1 MNITTSIWF
10 FIVPFAIA
18 AAIPGP
24 AQGVLICQVL
34 SRGGRASVSFI
45 VGMVLGNAAWLV
57 VAMLG
62 LAALALRFEA
72 VFITVKWLG
81 IAYILFVAWKLW
93 TRDTLRGQLTSASA
107 FSVGRGILAGS
118 FLTLSNPKAV
128 IFFGA
133 VLPHAFDM
141 TALSLSEVGLILA
154 LGLGIDLA
162 VQFAYLAAALKV
174 RRAASSPKVMK
185 RVNRT
190 SAGLMAGCAGWLA
203 LSR

>member
-1 MNITTSIWF
+1 MNGTTSIWL
-10 FIVPFAIA
+10 FIIPFAVA
-18 AAIPGP
+18 ATIPGP
-24 AQGVLICQVL
+24 AQGALIGHVL
-34 SRGGRASVSFI
+34 SRGGRASVPFI
-45 VGMVLGNAAWLV
+45 VGMVLGNAVWLI
-57 VAMLG
+57 VATLG

-72 VFITVKWLG
+72 IFIAVKWLG
-81 IAYILFVAWKLW
+81 IVYLAFVAWKLW
-93 TRDTLRGQLTSASA
+93 SVDTLHTQLLSNE
-107 FSVGRGILAGS
+107 SVRRGILTGS

-141 TALSLSEVGLILA
+141 TSLSWSEIGLIA
-154 LGLGIDLA
+154 VLGIAIDLTIQI
-162 VQFAYLAAALKV
+162 VYLAAAAKV
-174 RRAASSPKVMK
+174 RNVVRTPKAMR

>member
-1 MNITTSIWF
+1 MNDTISIWL
-10 FIVPFAIA
+10 FIIPFAVA

-24 AQGVLICQVL
+24 AQGALIGHVL
-34 SRGGRASVSFI
+34 SRGGTASVPFI
-45 VGMVLGNAAWLV
+45 IGMVLGNAVWLL
-57 VAMLG
+57 VATLG

-72 VFITVKWLG
+72 IFIAVKWLG
-81 IAYILFVAWKLW
+81 IVYLVFIAWKLW
-93 TRDTLRGQLTSASA
+93 SVDTIQAQLLSNR
-107 FSVGRGILAGS
+107 SVRRSLLTGS

-141 TALSLSEVGLILA
+141 TALSWSEIGLIAA
-154 LGLGIDLA
+154 LGIAIDLTI
-162 VQFAYLAAALKV
+162 QFIYLAAASKV
-174 RRAASSPKVMK
+174 RKVVRTPKAM
-185 RVNRT
+185 RQVNRT

>member
-45 VGMVLGNAAWLV
+45 VGMVLGNAVWLV

-174 RRAASSPKVMK
+174 RRAASFPEGDE
-185 RVNRT
+185 
-190 SAGLMAGCAGWLA
+190 AGE
-203 LSR
+203 

>member
-1 MNITTSIWF
+1 MNDMNSIWL
-10 FIVPFAIA
+10 FIIPFAVA

-24 AQGVLICQVL
+24 AQGALIGHVL
-34 SRGGRASVSFI
+34 SRGGRASVPFI
-45 VGMVLGNAAWLV
+45 VGMVLGNAVWLI
-57 VAMLG
+57 VATLG

-72 VFITVKWLG
+72 IFIAVKWLG
-81 IAYILFVAWKLW
+81 IAYLVFVAWKLW
-93 TRDTLRGQLTSASA
+93 SADSLQA
-107 FSVGRGILAGS
+107 PPASSQSVRRGILTGS

-128 IFFGA
+128 LFFGA

-141 TALSLSEVGLILA
+141 TALSWSEMGLIAA
-154 LGLGIDLA
+154 LGIAIDLT
-162 VQFAYLAAALKV
+162 VQLAYLAAASKV
-174 RRAASSPKVMK
+174 RNAVRSPKAMK